1 MRNLKYMKK
10 FYNEYK
16 NNEVVQQVVAQ
27 LPWGHN
33 IVLMDKINDI
43 NIRKIYAEAIIR
55 NGWSRSVLSAQIETE
70 FHKRIGNIPKDILE
84 KLPTEEDIN
93 LHIDIND

>member
-1 MRNLKYMKK
+1 MLLIEKIK
-10 FYNEYK
+10 
-16 NNEVVQQVVAQ
+16 
-27 LPWGHN
+27 
-33 IVLMDKINDI
+33 DKE
-43 NIRKIYAEAIIR
+43 IRHIYAEYCLK
-55 NGWSRSVLSAQIETE
+55 NDWSRSVLTAQIETE